1 MTGIWRLML
10 GPGSAH
16 ASECFAGGFIG
27 TSYGIDKDLSSD
39 LRDDWRA
46 FNQKYIPVF
55 LGLHPN
61 KTRIGAGLA
70 CGAIWTVSRAIQV
83 GDTVLSTDGKGQ
95 YRVGTVTGDYAYH
108 AGRPLPHRRAVTW
121 GASIDRAAF
130 SEPLRN
136 ALGSMGTV
144 VNLAGYA
151 GEIEG
156 VIGGAVG
163 PTIVVDDESVE
174 DPVAFAMERH
184 LEDFLVKNWVY
195 TELGKGY
202 DIYEEEPG
210 KPLGQQ
216 FPTDTGPLDI
226 LAISKDRKTLLVV
239 ELKRGRASDTVVGQ
253 TLRYMGYV
261 DEMLANPDQ
270 SVRGAI
276 VAFEGDDRIKR
287 ALRMTPAIEL
297 YLYKIDFKLARSE

>member
-1 MTGIWRLML
+1 MTGIWRVML
-10 GPGSAH
+10 GPGSIH
-16 ASECFAGGFIG
+16 ASECFAHGYIG
-27 TSYGIDKDLSSD
+27 TSYDIDQDLSAD
-39 LRDDWRA
+39 LSDDWRA
-46 FNQKYIPVF
+46 FNQKCIPVF
-55 LGLHPN
+55 LGLHPD
-61 KTRIGAGLA
+61 KTKIGAGLA
-70 CGAIWTVSRAIQV
+70 CGAIWTVSKAIQV
-83 GDTVLSTDGKGQ
+83 DDTVLSPDGTGQ
-95 YRVGTVTGDYAYH
+95 YRVGKVTGDYAYH
-108 AGRPLPHRRAVTW
+108 AGGPLPHQRAVTW
-121 GASIDRAAF
+121 GASVGRLAF
-130 SEPLRN
+130 SEPLRL

-163 PTIVVDDESVE
+163 PTIVVNDESVE

-184 LEDFLVKNWVY
+184 LEDFLVKNWGH
-195 TELGKGY
+195 TDLGKGF

-210 KPLGQQ
+210 NPLGQQ

-239 ELKRGRASDTVVGQ
+239 ELKRGRASDAVVGQ
-253 TLRYMGYV
+253 MLRYMGFV
-261 DEMLANPDQ
+261 DEMLAAPGQN
-270 SVRGAI
+270 VRGAI

-297 YLYKIDFKLARSE
+297 YLYKIDFKLELSK

>member
-1 MTGIWRLML
+1 MTGIWRVML
-10 GPGSAH
+10 GPGSTH
-16 ASECFAGGFIG
+16 ASECFAGGYIG
-27 TSYGIDKDLSSD
+27 TSYDIDQDLSAD
-39 LRDDWRA
+39 LPDDWRA

-55 LGLHPN
+55 LRLHPD
-61 KTRIGAGLA
+61 KTKIGAGLA
-70 CGAIWTVSRAIQV
+70 CGAIWTVSKAIKV
-83 GDTVLSTDGKGQ
+83 GETVLSPDGKGQ

-108 AGRPLPHRRAVTW
+108 AGGPLPHRRAVTW
-121 GASIDRAAF
+121 GASVDRAAF
-130 SEPLRN
+130 GELLRN

-163 PTIVVDDESVE
+163 PTIVVNDETVE

-184 LEDFLVKNWVY
+184 LEDFLVKNWAH

-202 DIYEEEPG
+202 DIYEEERG

-216 FPTDTGPLDI
+216 FPTETGPLDI

-239 ELKRGRASDTVVGQ
+239 ELKRGRASDVVVGQ

-261 DEMLANPDQ
+261 DEMLAAQGQN
-270 SVRGAI
+270 VRGAI
-276 VAFEGDDRIKR
+276 IAFEGDDRIKR
-287 ALRMTPAIEL
+287 ALKMTPAIAL
-297 YLYKIDFKLARSE
+297 YLYKIDFKLERSE